1 MEQKV
6 KELRVQIDGLAQLTK
21 GLEEPTCYV
30 HQAGGR
36 IIGNIGTTK
45 IYNLW
50 VDHSKEI
57 DKATDSLFLAKAW
70 LGKVLGAL
78 GTESPYSKD
87 GTRKTVKDIEPT
99 ADTNEEVPKGDKV
112 DETPWRDKNNIEKV
126 DWLRQEISKV
136 VDVTDPYREYENLL
150 IWESFSSLS
159 MAYLFNCNRHLSE
172 ARFWL
177 RFELERIREDE
188 DSK

>member
-1 MEQKV
+1 MDTRNET
-6 KELRVQIDGLAQLTK
+6 KELRVRIDGLGQLTK
-21 GLEEPTCYV
+21 GLEEPTCYI

-36 IIGNIGTTK
+36 IIGDIGTTK

-57 DKATDSLFLAKAW
+57 GKAIDSLFISKAW
-70 LGKVLGAL
+70 LGKILGAL
-78 GTESPYSKD
+78 GEDSPYPKD

-99 ADTNEEVPKGDKV
+99 ADTGVSPKKGCSFEVDWSSKSH
-112 DETPWRDKNNIEKV
+112 IEKV

-136 VDVTDPYREYENLL
+136 VKEIVNFGSPKYAEVFTGSRE
-150 IWESFSSLS
+150 I
-159 MAYLFNCNRHLSE
+159 AIARTNCYTHLSE

-177 RFELERIREDE
+177 GSELERINNE
-188 DSK
+188 K